1 MITINGLQI
10 DDNVSFITEEVTYKS
25 SPTRTIYSQDLSRR
39 PGSKLTG
46 VEWGAKEIE
55 IKGRVFGTTVSGLIG
70 NVDTLQQNAAV
81 QSLALSIDQGRT
93 YTATLESL
101 DIPTQ
106 FYNQT
111 MASFDAK
118 FIAVDPFAYA
128 NQVVASGTVTSGT
141 VTYNGSVTVS
151 GNVWAGPLLTITPA
165 GANVGDSGIKSFMIT
180 HIPTGETITVSGMM
194 SYNSGIVID
203 YQNFLVT
210 NSGTLSDYT
219 GIFSRWNPG
228 NVNYTIA
235 VTSGAK
241 QKYLYKWAYS
251 PRYYQ

>member
-46 VEWGAKEIE
+46 VEWGSKEIE

-70 NVDTLQQNAAV
+70 NVDTLQQNASV
-81 QSLALSIDQGRT
+81 QSLALSIDPGRT

-111 MASFDAK
+111 MASFDAM
-118 FIAVDPFAYA
+118 FLAIDPFAYG
-128 NQVVASGTVTSGT
+128 NQVTVSGTVISGT
-141 VTYNGSVTVS
+141 VTYSGVITIS
-151 GNVWAGPLLTITPA
+151 GNVWAGPVLSITPL
-165 GANVGDSGIKSFMIT
+165 GGSVGNSGITSFKVT
-180 HIPTGETITVSGMM
+180 HVPTGETMTVSGTM
-194 SYNSGIVID
+194 SYQSPVSID
-203 YQNFLVT
+203 YNNFFVT
-210 NSGTLSDYT
+210 NSGILSDYQ
-219 GIFSRWNPG
+219 GIFSRWVPG
-228 NVNYTIA
+228 NVNFTIA
-235 VTSGAK
+235 VISGTK
-241 QKYLYKWAYS
+241 QQYQYSFAYS
-251 PRYYQ
+251 PRYFQ